1 MLIIACL
8 SLCSLTLGTAGQ
20 LPDEYRAS
28 ETSLDVTVGAEKVDQ
43 LLELSKNSW
52 FQGFD
57 ESLEYATRAYQ
68 LAREI
73 GYQEGI
79 ADAMNR
85 IGNVHYLL
93 SNYDEVLVNYMEAAR
108 IATRL
113 NDHMRKGMYLNNIGL
128 LYRDLSLHDSAA
140 VYFHMALEEKIVHGD
155 KNLISSTLGNLGKLY
170 RDTDST
176 GRAMEYFSLQLDIA
190 IELENYKM
198 AAEIYRLMGETSY
211 LDGQYEESLRYLA
224 ASLNHAKDVNDTVS
238 IAHSYYQLARTLL
251 STRDFRDAAGNIR
264 KSMELAEKIS
274 SLDLKRDN
282 YKLFYQYYKK
292 SGNFSRALE
301 NLTLYN
307 GLKDSI
313 RHINL
318 TNRYTQLEKIFN
330 IDQQNRRI
338 ELLQKDNQIQDLQ
351 ISRHRFITR
360 LLLVAALTLLFFIV
374 FLIYRYTVIHRTHLL
389 LKGKTAEL
397 EKANEKLRVS
407 TLSLEQLNVTKN
419 RFFSIIAHDLKNP
432 FNALLGFSEIITTTF
447 HELKENEIREYIG
460 FVHQSSRNLYK
471 LLENLLKWSATQ
483 TGTMQF
489 LPDRFDLVSLINSE
503 IHFLRIAA
511 SKKQIEISRDMPED
525 LIVNS
530 DKLMLSSVIRNLTD
544 NAIKFTHPGGNI
556 HISVNVK
563 GQQGVIVEITDSG
576 IGIPADMQKKLFT
589 LNGDISRKGTN
600 KEEGGGLGL
609 ILCKEM
615 IEKAGGI
622 IGFESKQGKGS
633 RFWFTLPSEKI
644 HPFETSLTDSH
655 HLV

>member
-1 MLIIACL
+1 MLIFACL
-8 SLCSLTLGTAGQ
+8 IICSMKLVTARQ
-20 LPDEYRAS
+20 QPDENRNIADNNL
-28 ETSLDVTVGAEKVDQ
+28 EAAIGAGKVDQ
-43 LLELSKNSW
+43 LLELSKDSW
-52 FQGFD
+52 FQSFD
-57 ESLEYATRAYQ
+57 ESLDYASRAYQ

-79 ADAMNR
+79 ADALNR

-93 SNYDEVLVNYMEAAR
+93 SNHDEVLNNYREAVR

-113 NDHMRKGMYLNNIGL
+113 NDKMRKGMYLNNIGL
-128 LYRDLSLHDSAA
+128 LYRELSLFDSAE
-140 VYFHMALEEKIVHGD
+140 VYFHRALEEKIMHGD
-155 KNLISSTLGNLGKLY
+155 KNLVSSTLGNLGRLY
-170 RDTDST
+170 RDSDRTDL
-176 GRAMEYFSLQLDIA
+176 AMSYFSRQLDIA
-190 IELENYKM
+190 KELENHRS
-198 AAEIYRLMGETSY
+198 AAAIYRLMGETSY
-211 LDGQYEESLRYLA
+211 IDGQYEESVKHLM
-224 ASLNHAKDVNDTVS
+224 ASLGHAREVNDTLS
-238 IAHSYYQLARTLL
+238 LAYSFYHLARTQLE
-251 STRDFRDAAGNIR
+251 TKAFRDAAGNIR
-264 KSMELAEKIS
+264 KSMELAEAGS

-282 YKLFYQYYKK
+282 YRLFYQYYKK
-292 SGNFSRALE
+292 SGDFPRALT

-351 ISRHRFITR
+351 ISRQRFITS
-360 LLLVAALTLLFFIV
+360 LLLVVALTFLFFTV

-432 FNALLGFSEIITTTF
+432 FNALLGFSEIISNTY

-460 FVHQSSRNLYK
+460 FVHQSSSNLYK

-483 TGTMQF
+483 TGTMHF
-489 LPDRFDLVSLINSE
+489 LPERFDLVSLINSE

-511 SKKQIEISRDMPED
+511 SKKKIEISRDLPEE

-544 NAIKFTHPGGNI
+544 NAIKFTRPGGNI
-556 HISVNVK
+556 HISVK
-563 GQQGVIVEITDSG
+563 CEQGVMVQITDTG

-615 IEKAGGI
+615 IEKAGGTI
-622 IGFESKQGKGS
+622 SFESKQGKGS

-644 HPFETSLTDSH
+644 QPLESSLTDSH
-655 HLV
+655 HLA